1 MTSRGNF
8 LKNVS
13 RIRRNKRHLCKIQGK
28 RAWPRHS
35 TPPICMCPASNT
47 NHSSCLG
54 AMNVQHTFE
63 QNLSFNK
70 CLSCPHYFIKSWVLK
85 MHFRN
90 PSVKGNPL
98 PVWGIIFSTE
108 KSFSHHTNELV
119 TSESPFPA
127 LAQAL
132 VNAFIVQ
139 KYLGSEIRPWSTV
152 QLSQGSISVSE
163 YRTRLNSIYIGPLL
177 PYQGLIQVVVLARD
191 HITPLRVV
199 LQLLNMLHVS
209 RQKTPRMT
217 PL

>member
-13 RIRRNKRHLCKIQGK
+13 RIRRNERHLCKIQGK
-28 RAWPRHS
+28 GAWPRHS
-35 TPPICMCPASNT
+35 TPPICRCPASNT

-108 KSFSHHTNELV
+108 KSFSPHTNELV
-119 TSESPFPA
+119 TCESPFPA
-127 LAQAL
+127 CECIYCAKVFRLWNPTL
-132 VNAFIVQ
+132 KHCSAFPRFN
-139 KYLGSEIRPWSTV
+139 IRQW
-152 QLSQGSISVSE
+152 
-163 YRTRLNSIYIGPLL
+163 
-177 PYQGLIQVVVLARD
+177 IQN
-191 HITPLRVV
+191 TP
-199 LQLLNMLHVS
+199 
-209 RQKTPRMT
+209 K
-217 PL
+217 